1 MIHME
6 PKEIAE
12 KFLEMH
18 ENSKDKEIIPFITN
32 LFDDDETVLKNL
44 INTQIQIKELG
55 GGWPPVGKQIT
66 TMEEILV
73 YSKIAIEYALQKDAK
88 LVAGMLNHNI
98 ASFCF
103 PNMDD
108 GVDETLIESG
118 YIAAVSDLELRKE
131 IGDKVPMLW
140 AKWLVGVSEYIK
152 GDVSTSIKT
161 LEETSKIALE
171 EPQNESLAVWADM
184 MKTKF
189 QLKSEEISKEDASA
203 EIARIESVL
212 TKLEDDYGLGTLKQI
227 KEL

>member
-1 MIHME
+1 ME

-18 ENSKDKEIIPFITN
+18 ENNKDKEIIPFITN

>member
-1 MIHME
+1 ME

-12 KFLEMH
+12 KFLEIH

>member
-1 MIHME
+1 ME

-18 ENSKDKEIIPFITN
+18 ENNKEKEIIPFITN

-73 YSKIAIEYALQKDAK
+73 YSKLAIEYALQKDAK

-108 GVDETLIESG
+108 GVDETLIEPG

-152 GDVSTSIKT
+152 GDLSTSIKT

-171 EPQNESLAVWADM
+171 EPQNESLAAWADM
-184 MKTKF
+184 MNIKF

-203 EIARIESVL
+203 EIARLESVL

>member
-1 MIHME
+1 ME

>member
-1 MIHME
+1 ME

-73 YSKIAIEYALQKDAK
+73 YSKLAIEYALQKDAK

>member
-1 MIHME
+1 ME

-73 YSKIAIEYALQKDAK
+73 YSKLAIEYALQKDAK

-108 GVDETLIESG
+108 GVDETLIEPG

-212 TKLEDDYGLGTLKQI
+212 TKLEDEYGLGTLKQI